1 MRGGQRKGAGSRVVG
16 RSDRAGSAR
25 QVPLRTRQACLSHLL
40 LTDDRRVRIEEIWWW
55 LIDWTLVFSLKLPRG
70 LWFPY
75 PLLRGPI
82 WLWRQL
88 NRLRTPAR

>member
-1 MRGGQRKGAGSRVVG
+1 LRSG
-16 RSDRAGSAR
+16 RIELA
-25 QVPLRTRQACLSHLL
+25 HLL
-40 LTDDRRVRIEEIWWW
+40 LIDDWRIRCEEIQAW

-70 LWFPY
+70 LWFLY

-88 NRLRTPAR
+88 NRLRAPAR

>member
-1 MRGGQRKGAGSRVVG
+1 MRTIQVG
-16 RSDRAGSAR
+16 L
-25 QVPLRTRQACLSHLL
+25 PHLL
-40 LTDDRRVRIEEIWWW
+40 LIDDWRIRREEIQAW

-70 LWFPY
+70 LWFLY

-88 NRLRTPAR
+88 NRLRPPAR